1 MNLKE
6 RIQTDFVKAMK
17 SKDVI
22 GKRALSSL
30 KAKITEA
37 EKANKNVEL
46 GDAEII
52 KVITS
57 AIKQRTQSHTEYVK
71 FGRIDLADVE
81 MEDINVLETY
91 LPAQMS
97 REEIREAAVGIMN
110 GFSEVITNPNALIG
124 KTIGEFNKQFVGRA
138 DMNIVRTVVHDLVLT

>member
-6 RIQTDFVKAMK
+6 RIQTDFIQAMK
-17 SKDVI
+17 SKDVV

-37 EKANKNVEL
+37 EKANKNTEL
-46 GDAEII
+46 ADSEVI

-57 AIKQRTQSHTEYVK
+57 VIKQRTQSHTEYVK
-71 FGRIDLADVE
+71 FGRTDLADVE
-81 MEDINVLETY
+81 MEDINVLEVY

-97 REEIREAAVGIMN
+97 DDEIREVVMGIMN
-110 GFSEVITNPNALIG
+110 GFEGVINNPNALIG

-138 DMNIVRTVVHDLVLT
+138 DVVKVKEIISQMVL